1 MAVSTYS
8 LGRLDQDVQH
18 TVWVFFD
25 PICAD
30 RVVGINTVGRG
41 EWGACVQF
49 EPALHCGCSAAGIP
63 GYLVSIMNG
72 EEEGISA

>member
-30 RVVGINTVGRG
+30 RVVGINTVGRSELSG
-41 EWGACVQF
+41 VPVSNLSQRSTVGAMQQV
-49 EPALHCGCSAAGIP
+49 
-63 GYLVSIMNG
+63 YLGTWSQ
-72 EEEGISA
+72 